1 MVYLE
6 AVAPGFWSKE
16 RCPQGPL
23 GAGWEGSHDFI
34 SERMLPMFAE
44 ITALEWRFFLA
55 RTTTLGRKRTPLL
68 LHMTHSDGN
77 QSRLKCDVAE
87 EWMATVEC
95 EIELWWRATRPR
107 TSPAALVAASNWY
120 GASIVAFAVG
130 FLKCKCRDGPTVLDA
145 GGVGPR
151 CSRTCWFLCVR
162 APGRSRGRMQFLSH
176 WFEWMGN
183 GRSVWSIRRH
193 ASGITHTKS
202 PYNRHSGNR
211 YPVLEASGT

>member
-107 TSPAALVAASNWY
+107 TSPAALVAASNRY

-151 CSRTCWFLCVR
+151 CS
-162 APGRSRGRMQFLSH
+162 
-176 WFEWMGN
+176 
-183 GRSVWSIRRH
+183 
-193 ASGITHTKS
+193 
-202 PYNRHSGNR
+202 
-211 YPVLEASGT
+211 